1 MKRSFIAISGMATA
15 FVALNLHAAVSAEQA
30 AKLGGSLTPMGAER
44 AGNQD
49 GSIPAWTGGL
59 KADAGSV
66 DASGHLSDPFAAESP
81 LFTITAQTVEQYRDK
96 LSEGQLAMFKRYP
109 QSYKMPIY
117 TSHRTANVPASVEQA
132 IKQNAVTT
140 NMIEGGNGLRGF
152 LTATPFPIP
161 QNGLEVVWNHIGRY
175 RGGSIK
181 RTIMQTAPL
190 ANGQYVPVSMNQ
202 WFTYRD
208 YVKEYDP
215 AKPGN
220 VLFYYMQTITSPARL
235 SGNVLLVHETL
246 DQVKEPRKAWIY
258 TAGQRRVRRAPQV
271 AYDGPSPGSEGQV
284 VADNVDMYNG
294 SPDRYDWKLLGKQ
307 ELYIPYNAY
316 KLESPT
322 LKYSEIIKPGH
333 INSDLTRYELH
344 RVWVVEA
351 TLKQGERHIYA
362 KRKFYIDEDSWQI
375 SVVDHYDSRGT
386 LWRVG
391 EGFMTQLY
399 DKAIP
404 WLSVSTLYDLQNGR
418 YMVSGLR
425 NEERSKVD
433 FGAVSSSAEYTPSAL
448 RKVGIR

>member
-1 MKRSFIAISGMATA
+1 MKRSFTTLSGMAMA
-15 FVALNLHAAVSAEQA
+15 LVALNLHAAVSAEQA
-30 AKLGGSLTPMGAER
+30 AKLGDSLTPMGAER
-44 AGNQD
+44 SANHD

-66 DASGHLSDPFAAESP
+66 DGSGHLTDPFAAESP
-81 LFTITAQTVEQYRDK
+81 LFTITAENVEKYRDK

-109 QSYKMPIY
+109 GSFKMKVY
-117 TSHRTANVPASVEQA
+117 TTHRTAGIPDSVARE
-132 IKQNAVTT
+132 IKQNATSASLV
-140 NMIEGGNGLRGF
+140 EGGNGLKGF
-152 LTATPFPIP
+152 STAIPFPIP
-161 QNGLEVVWNHIGRY
+161 QNGLEVIWNHIGRY
-175 RGGSIK
+175 RGGSI
-181 RTIMQTAPL
+181 RGTIMQTAPQ
-190 ANGQYVPVSMNQ
+190 ADGQYVPITLTQ

-208 YVKEYDP
+208 HVKEYDP
-215 AKPGN
+215 ADPGN
-220 VLFYYMQTITSPARL
+220 VLFYFMQTITSPARL

-271 AYDGPSPGSEGQV
+271 AYDGPSPGSEGQN

-316 KLESPT
+316 TLQLPS
-322 LKYSEIIKPGH
+322 LKYSEIVKPGH

-351 TLKQGERHIYA
+351 TLKEGQRHIYA
-362 KRKFYIDEDSWQI
+362 KRKFYVDEDSWQI
-375 SVVDHYDSRGT
+375 SIADLYDNRGA

-391 EGFMTQLY
+391 EGFTIQMY
-399 DKAIP
+399 DKQIP

-418 YMVSGLR
+418 YIVSGLR

-433 FGAVSSSAEYTPSAL
+433 FGSVVSSSEYTPSAL

>member
-1 MKRSFIAISGMATA
+1 MKRSFIAISGMAMA
-15 FVALNLHAAVSAEQA
+15 FVALNSYAAVSADQA
-30 AKLGGSLTPMGAER
+30 AKLGESLTPMGAER

-59 KADAGSV
+59 RVDSGSV
-66 DASGHLSDPFAAESP
+66 SASGHLSDPFAGQSP
-81 LFTITAQTVEQYRDK
+81 LFTITAQNVEQYRDK

-109 QSYKMPIY
+109 QSFKMPVY
-117 TSHRTANVPASVEQA
+117 ATQRTATVPASVEQA
-132 IKQNAVTT
+132 IKQNAVSTALA
-140 NMIEGGNGLRGF
+140 EGGNGLREF
-152 LTATPFPIP
+152 STAVPFPIP
-161 QNGLEVVWNHIGRY
+161 QNGLEVLWNHIGRY

-181 RTIMQTAPL
+181 RTIMQTAPH
-190 ANGQYVPVSMNQ
+190 ANGQYVPVTMNQ

-208 YVKEYDP
+208 HVKEFDP
-215 AKPGN
+215 ANPGN

-246 DQVKEPRKAWIY
+246 DQVAEPRKAWIY

-375 SVVDHYDSRGT
+375 SVVEHYDARGT